1 MQRSVPLF
9 VAVAAA
15 LLAAGGCSSD
25 SPSAAA
31 VSPPTSTDAAPT
43 TEAATTSTAE
53 DPPFSIM
60 VTNDDGY
67 DSGGIDAVVES
78 LRKLDGVTVTVTAPA
93 ENQSGSG
100 DKTTDGKLKVRSVKT
115 ESGYRAKAVEGFPP
129 TPCAGRS
136 TVE

>member
-1 MQRSVPLF
+1 MQWSVPLF

-31 VSPPTSTDAAPT
+31 VSPPTSTDAPPT
-43 TEAATTSTAE
+43 TEPPTPTSAE

-67 DSGGIDAVVES
+67 DSAGIDAVVEY
-78 LRKLDGVTVTVTAPA
+78 LRKVDGVTVTVIAPA

-100 DKTTDGKLKVRSVKT
+100 DKTTDGK
-115 ESGYRAKAVEGFPP
+115 
-129 TPCAGRS
+129 
-136 TVE
+136 